1 MIDAITLKALAKKF
15 EIDSFTILREYF
27 QVKLLDLLYKERSLK
42 RTYFKGGTCM
52 RLMFGSSR
60 FSEDLDFTT
69 SEPKEKIKKILVKV
83 VRDLSTE
90 LLNISVKELTTL
102 QGFSFKIY
110 LPSEV
115 SSQSL
120 TIRLDFSKRESVI
133 EPMVSP
139 IETSLPILTT
149 VVVDHLSDREILAEK
164 VRTITKRE
172 KGRDLFD
179 LWFLLSKGVIIDE
192 VFIGKKLKYYK
203 EDFNLKKLIN
213 KIKEW
218 EEKDIENDLR
228 RFLPVSQRKIIPEL
242 KRLTL
247 SKLLEEK
254 SLKK

>member
-15 EIDSFTILREYF
+15 EIDSFTILREYL
-27 QVKLLDLLYKERSLK
+27 QVKLLDSFYKERSLK
-42 RTYFKGGTCM
+42 RTYFKGGTCL
-52 RLMFGSSR
+52 RLIFGSSR

-69 SEPKEKIKKILVKV
+69 YESNEKIERIIKKSLKN
-83 VRDLSTE
+83 LSLE
-90 LLNISVKELTTL
+90 FPNISLKVLRTL
-102 QGFSFKIY
+102 QGFSFKIL
-110 LPSEV
+110 LPTEISA
-115 SSQSL
+115 QPL
-120 TIRLDFSKRESVI
+120 TVRLDFSKRESVI

-149 VVVDHLSDREILAEK
+149 VVVDHLSQKEILAEK
-164 VRTITKRE
+164 VRAITKRE

-179 LWFLLSKGVIIDE
+179 LWFLLAKGVFLDRE
-192 VFIGKKLKYYK
+192 FIAKKLEYYHEK
-203 EDFNLKKLIN
+203 FEEDELID
-213 KIKEW
+213 KIKKW
-218 EEKDIENDLR
+218 EEDDIDDDLR